1 MNNLAE
7 SRSLC
12 LILEDNWVIAEG
24 LSCQLMQIGFA
35 KTECHS
41 SCADSLSYLDNITP
55 QVPNLALLDISIGAG
70 ETCLPV
76 AQRLKILQVP
86 MILVSGHGP
95 SHELAVQLPKI
106 PILQKPVFEKEL
118 SEMIDQ
124 ILGAA

>member
-1 MNNLAE
+1 
-7 SRSLC
+7 
-12 LILEDNWVIAEG
+12 
-24 LSCQLMQIGFA
+24 
-35 KTECHS
+35 
-41 SCADSLSYLDNITP
+41 LSYLDNITP

-95 SHELAVQLPKI
+95 SHELAAQLPKI
-106 PILQKPVFEKEL
+106 PILQKPVFENEL